1 MSTWGQVMT
10 LKFTCRR
17 VASTIYKT
25 ASLIGILLV
34 GSLHAAQNSKIIY
47 MPGLSPDGGRVA
59 IAKWQESTGWELFE
73 GIVDQRFRKLR
84 MPAGHRA
91 GSSILYSPDG
101 KSLLFLTVPERS
113 SAKLPIEKSE
123 QANAESTTLWKQHI
137 SDDEHSTPQKIL
149 ESPFSITSVLP
160 LTDGSLVF
168 MGKVEEIKSQSWSP
182 ITGSNRVWSTY
193 KWMLRKPDGT
203 VDVISPRAYAYFSIA
218 SLIRDEVVFVIQERH
233 VNRQPTN
240 PSQYYLDITALK
252 PGVDLSVLE
261 RLGNMQ
267 DRRGGPR
274 LQCDWAGKTCAR
286 LMVFDKDGYYAHQLE
301 IIRDGKVCKVDGLP
315 DRAEQ
320 MAISRS
326 GNAVTLIAQPTPR
339 KSGGY
344 KLAHLIVNAD
354 GCAGDRKFLELP

>member
-1 MSTWGQVMT
+1 MN
-10 LKFTCRR
+10 LRFTCRR
-17 VASTIYKT
+17 VVYTIHK
-25 ASLIGILLV
+25 AVSLTGILLV
-34 GSLHAAQNSKIIY
+34 GNLHAAQNPRIIY

-59 IAKWQESTGWELFE
+59 IAKWQEGTGWELFE
-73 GIVDQRFRKLR
+73 GIVQQSFHKLR
-84 MPAGHRA
+84 MPAGHQA

-101 KSLLFLTVPERS
+101 KSLLFITVPERS
-113 SAKLPIEKSE
+113 AAKLPIEKSE
-123 QANAESTTLWKQHI
+123 QANAESTTLWKQYI
-137 SDDEHSTPQKIL
+137 SDDGQSTPQKIL
-149 ESPFSITSVLP
+149 ESPLSITSVLP

-168 MGKVEEIKSQSWSP
+168 MGKVEEIKSHSWSP

-203 VDVISPRAYAYFSIA
+203 VDVINPRSYAFFSIA
-218 SLIRDEVVFVIQERH
+218 SLIRDEAVFVVQERF
-233 VNRQPTN
+233 VDRQSLRPQ
-240 PSQYYLDITALK
+240 QYYLDVTSLK
-252 PGVDLSVLE
+252 PGVDLSALE

-301 IIRDGKVCKVDGLP
+301 LIRDGKVCKVDGLP
-315 DRAEQ
+315 DRVEQ

-326 GNAVTLIAQPTPR
+326 GNAVALITQPTPR

-344 KLAHLIVNAD
+344 KLVHVTIKAD
-354 GCAGDRKFLELP
+354 GCAGDKKFFELP